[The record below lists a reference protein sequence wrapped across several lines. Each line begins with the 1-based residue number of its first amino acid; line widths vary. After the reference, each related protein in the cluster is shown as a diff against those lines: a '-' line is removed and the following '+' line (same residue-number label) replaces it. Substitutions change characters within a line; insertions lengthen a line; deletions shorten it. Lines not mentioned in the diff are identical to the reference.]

1 MQVIDGKSISTKIC
15 KELSVQIFDF
25 KKKYNQTP
33 GLAVVMIGEDPPSKI
48 YVRRKVKT
56 ANELGIHS
64 LNYGLPI
71 DATQKDVLD
80 LVHNLNEDKSIHGI
94 LVQSPPPEG
103 IDERQIIE
111 AINPAKDVDCF
122 HPYNVGRLTI
132 GDEDGFLPCTPA
144 GIMVLLS
151 RYKVK
156 TEGKHA
162 VVIGRSN
169 IVGKPIAILLSR
181 KSRNANATVTLC
193 HSRTRDLA
201 SITQNADIL
210 ISALG
215 RAEFVKAEMIKKD
228 GVVIDVGINRV
239 ADQNRKSGYRLVG
252 DVDYEEAFQK
262 ASLITPVPGGVGPM
276 TIAILMYNTLKACCI
291 QNQIPLSYKLF

>member
-1 MQVIDGKSISTKIC
+1 MEVIDGKLISKKIC
-15 KELSVQIFDF
+15 DELCEQTFDL
-25 KKKYNQTP
+25 KKRYQTTP

-56 ANELGIHS
+56 AKELGIHS
-64 LNYGLPI
+64 LNYELPE

-80 LVHNLNEDKSIHGI
+80 LVHNLNKDKSIHGI
-94 LVQSPPPEG
+94 LVQSPPPAG

-111 AINPAKDVDCF
+111 TINPAKDVDCF

-169 IVGKPIAILLSR
+169 IVGKPLALLLSR
-181 KSRNANATVTLC
+181 KSHNANATVTLC
-193 HSRTRDLA
+193 HSRTKNIA
-201 SITQNADIL
+201 SITQDADIL

-215 RAEFVKAEMIKKD
+215 HAEFVKAEMVKKN
-228 GVVIDVGINRV
+228 VIVIDVGINRV
-239 ADQNRKSGYRLVG
+239 PDQSRKSGYRLVG
-252 DVDYEEAFQK
+252 DVDYQEVYQK

-276 TIAILMYNTLKACCI
+276 TIAILMYNTIKACCL